1 MFTFVHNN
9 SPFGRTQMLMN
20 QTFDNEVIINC
31 HYLSSRGNRT
41 PAYGKHG
48 KGRLHPK
55 RGSVLVFRYPKGHR
69 TNSIK
74 GTIKEFGNILPP
86 RDLEDN

>member
-1 MFTFVHNN
+1 
-9 SPFGRTQMLMN
+9 MLMN
-20 QTFDNEVIINC
+20 QTFDNEVIIHC

-41 PAYGKHG
+41 PAYGKRG

-69 TNSIK
+69 TNYIK

>member
-1 MFTFVHNN
+1 
-9 SPFGRTQMLMN
+9 MLMN

-55 RGSVLVFRYPKGHR
+55 RGSVLVFRYPKGYR
-69 TNSIK
+69 TDSIK